1 MVDGVRLT
9 GSTLT
14 DAEGILSAE
23 ALEFVAGLH
32 REFDGRR
39 RDLWKRRAKR
49 QQEINAGKLPDF
61 MAETRDVRE
70 GDWKVNRTPD
80 DLQKRWV
87 EITGPVE
94 RKMMINALNSGATGF
109 MADFEDS
116 LAPTWENVVR
126 GQQNLM
132 DAVRRTIEFQNP
144 DGKEYKLK
152 DQTAVL
158 MVRPRGWHLV
168 EKHCEIDGTPV
179 SASLFDFGL
188 YFFHNA
194 HELLSRNTAPYFYL
208 PKMESHLEARLWND
222 VFNFAQDKLSIPRG
236 TIRATVLVE
245 TLPAAFEMDEIL
257 YELRDHAAALNAG
270 RWDYIFSFIKKLHA
284 TTDVVLPDR
293 ARVTMTVPFMRAYTE
308 LLVKT
313 CHRRGAHAIGGMA
326 AFIPSRKDAEVNEQ
340 ALTNVRADKE
350 REANDGFEGTW
361 VAHPDLV
368 PVAMKVFE
376 NKLGGRL
383 HQKERTRD
391 EVATSRSELL
401 DARVPGAG
409 VTEAGVRNNISVGL
423 QYLNSWLTGNGAA
436 AIYNLMEDVATA
448 EIARAQLW
456 QWVHKG
462 TTLDD
467 GRAVTPELYAQ
478 IRDEELGKLG
488 EAGRLREAAE
498 ILDRLVLDT
507 EFTEF
512 LTYPAY
518 QLLD

>member
-23 ALEFVAGLH
+23 ALEFVADLH

-39 RDLWKRRAKR
+39 RDLLKRRAKR

-245 TLPAAFEMDEIL
+245 TLPAVFEMDEIL

-284 TTDVVLPDR
+284 ATNVVLPDR

>member
-23 ALEFVAGLH
+23 ALEFVSGLQ

-39 RDLWKRRAKR
+39 RDLLKRRAKG

-245 TLPAAFEMDEIL
+245 TLPAVFEMDEIL

-284 TTDVVLPDR
+284 ATNVVLPDR

-436 AIYNLMEDVATA
+436 AIFNLMEDVATA

>member
-1 MVDGVRLT
+1 M
-9 GSTLT
+9 
-14 DAEGILSAE
+14 DADRILSAE
-23 ALEFVAGLH
+23 AMAFVANLH
-32 REFDGRR
+32 REFDLTRR
-39 RDLWKRRAKR
+39 ELLKRRTER
-49 QQEINAGKLPDF
+49 QREIDAGKLPDF
-61 MAETRDVRE
+61 LADTESVRE

-94 RKMMINALNSGATGF
+94 RKMMINAFNSGATGF

-126 GQQNLM
+126 GQANLI
-132 DAVRRTIEFQNP
+132 DAVRRTIEFQTP
-144 DGKEYKLK
+144 EGKQYKLK
-152 DQTAVL
+152 DETAVL

-179 SASLFDFGL
+179 SAALFDFGL

-194 HELLSRNTAPYFYL
+194 QELLNRASAPYFYL
-208 PKMESHLEARLWND
+208 PKMESHVEARLWND
-222 VFNFAQDKLSIPRG
+222 VFNYAQDKLSIPRG

-270 RWDYIFSFIKKLHA
+270 RWDYIFSFIKKLHN

-293 ARVTMTVPFMRAYTE
+293 AKVTMTVPFMRAYTE

-313 CHRRGAHAIGGMA
+313 CHKRGAHAIGGMA
-326 AFIPSRKDAEVNEQ
+326 AFIPSRKDAEINDT

-368 PVAMKVFE
+368 SVAMEVFT
-376 NKLGGRL
+376 NKLGDRP
-383 HQKERTRD
+383 HQKDRMRT
-391 EVATSRSELL
+391 EVNTSASELL

-409 VTEAGVRNNISVGL
+409 ITEAGVRNNISVGL

-436 AIYNLMEDVATA
+436 AINNLMEDVATA
-448 EIARAQLW
+448 EISRAQLW

-467 GRAVTPELYAQ
+467 GRKVTPELYAQ
-478 IRDEELGKLG
+478 IRDEELKKLG
-488 EAGRLREAAE
+488 EAGRLPEAARM
-498 ILDRLVLDT
+498 LDQLVLDR